1 MAGIWDGS
9 IVKYPENKVKAVG
22 RTENVLDFEM
32 IILQPGLGA
41 VLRHKEV
48 EIGAPEDV

>member
-32 IILQPGLGA
+32 IIWQPVWA
-41 VLRHKEV
+41 VTLRHKEV
-48 EIGAPEDV
+48 EIGASEDV